1 MPHFPD
7 SESEHNPVLNWNE
20 QREGKKIKTN
30 LSERSDRFR
39 SAKNT
44 RQQKTNPPTKQT
56 NINQSIHTQR
66 ENYQE
71 HTWIW
76 RAALWTW
83 LRKKKK
89 RELFTLH
96 SSLFKEGG
104 GGEEARG
111 RRGLPCEKGCKG
123 KRQTRE
129 GRKERR
135 EPKAKGGTC
144 QRQR

>member
-1 MPHFPD
+1 M
-7 SESEHNPVLNWNE
+7 
-20 QREGKKIKTN
+20 
-30 LSERSDRFR
+30 
-39 SAKNT
+39 
-44 RQQKTNPPTKQT
+44 
-56 NINQSIHTQR
+56 
-66 ENYQE
+66 
-71 HTWIW
+71 
-76 RAALWTW
+76 WTW

-96 SSLFKEGG
+96 SSLFKEEGG
-104 GGEEARG
+104 EGEEARG

-144 QRQR
+144 KDKDDG